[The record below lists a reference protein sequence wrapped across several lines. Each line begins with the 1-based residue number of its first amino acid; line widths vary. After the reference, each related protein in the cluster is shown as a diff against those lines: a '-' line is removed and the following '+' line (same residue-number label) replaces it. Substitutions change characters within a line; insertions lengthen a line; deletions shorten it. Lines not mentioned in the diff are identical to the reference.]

1 MKSNFTK
8 VLVTGCA
15 GFIGS
20 NLIKK
25 LINKN
30 YFVTGVD
37 NFRTGKKK
45 FIQNFLNKKNFE
57 FKKIDLLIKNDLH
70 TLFNQKFDVVF
81 HFAANA
87 DVSKGYKNPLNDLK
101 YNTIMTS
108 RLLEECRKKKIKKFI
123 FCSTGSIYGE
133 TKIIPTPEDV
143 NFPIQT
149 SMYGASKLACEG
161 LIQAYSEAYDL
172 KSYIYR
178 FVSILG
184 PNYSH
189 GHVIDFY
196 KKLYKN
202 SNELHVLGDGNQKK
216 SYLHVD
222 DCINAIFMTIKNE
235 KKKIN
240 IFNLGTDETIT
251 LKESV
256 KIICKNLNLKPIIL
270 YSGGKKGWIGDVPH
284 IHLKINKIKKVGW
297 KPKYSIKESILDTLN
312 YLKNEK

>member
-1 MKSNFTK
+1 MKSNFTRA
-8 VLVTGCA
+8 LVTGCA

-20 NLIKK
+20 NLVKS

-30 YFVTGVD
+30 YIVTGVD
-37 NFRTGKKK
+37 NFRTGKKE
-45 FIQNFLNKKNFE
+45 FITKFLNKKNFN
-57 FKKIDLLIKNDLH
+57 FKKVDLLNKNDLKK
-70 TLFNQKFDVVF
+70 LFKYKFDVIF

-87 DVSKGYKNPLNDLK
+87 DVRRGYLNPSNDLK

-108 RLLEECRKKKIKKFI
+108 KLLEECRKKKIKKFV

-133 TKIIPTPEDV
+133 TRVIPTPENV

-161 LIQAYSEAYDL
+161 LIQAYSEAYGL

-202 SNELHVLGDGNQKK
+202 KNKLQVLGDGNQRK
-216 SYLHVD
+216 SYLHVN
-222 DCINAIFMTIKNE
+222 DCINAILLTIKKEN
-235 KKKIN
+235 KKIN
-240 IFNLGTDETIT
+240 IFNLGTNETIT
-251 LKESV
+251 VKESI
-256 KIICKNLNLKPIIL
+256 KIICKNLNIDPEINFL
-270 YSGGKKGWIGDVPH
+270 GGRRGWIGDVPH
-284 IHLKINKIKKVGW
+284 IHLNIKKIKKTGL
-297 KPKYSIKESILDTLN
+297 KPKYTIKQSILDTLN